1 MEEANLKYLYAM
13 AGMILLLAGCA
24 AAGSFTAEMD
34 VDTYVNQSDANQT
47 YADSPVLWA
56 ASEDG
61 AATKMVYLSV
71 INLFGSQSIFKP
83 DQITSATLTLDAVEV
98 ESAGKVTAYFLHGA
112 TLETA
117 TWYDRA
123 DYDSSVSSSAVE
135 VEDTGS
141 YTWDVTDIVK
151 KAIETCTD
159 GCPYSIVLVAEDD
172 AAVGFASGESDDG
185 DEPELK
191 YETNE

>member
-1 MEEANLKYLYAM
+1 LKYLYAM
-13 AGMILLLAGCA
+13 AGMLMLLAGCA
-24 AAGSFTAEMD
+24 AAGSYTAEVD
-34 VDTYVNQSDANQT
+34 VDTYVSQSDANQS

-61 AATKMVYLSV
+61 TATKIVYLSI
-71 INLFGSQSIFKP
+71 INLFGTQSIFKP
-83 DQITSATLTLDAVEV
+83 DQIESATLTLDAVDV
-98 ESAGKVTAYFLHGA
+98 KNGGKITAYFMHGA
-112 TLETA
+112 ALDTM

-141 YTWDVTDIVK
+141 YKFDVTDIVK
-151 KAIETCTD
+151 KAVESCSD

-172 AAVGFASGESDDG
+172 AEVGFASSESDEG
-185 DEPELK
+185 DKPQLK
-191 YETNE
+191 YETAE